1 MTKYIQIAQNKK
13 FFVRAA
19 ALGVIRRQGLAL
31 LKLPPLLSACWSP
44 PLVLDLLSSPTKS
57 GPQALPAPLFLEAPR
72 ATPDSVEGV
81 AAEPAASSGIQ
92 DKVLPA
98 WLLSTRP
105 PAALPQLL

>member
-1 MTKYIQIAQNKK
+1 MAEVRPYFWVPQTQKVLSSSRDMTKYIQIAQNKK

-72 ATPDSVEGV
+72 ATPD
-81 AAEPAASSGIQ
+81 
-92 DKVLPA
+92 
-98 WLLSTRP
+98 
-105 PAALPQLL
+105 